1 MPPEIPTLLV
11 RVTFPHL
18 VVPIRLETLKWKRT
32 KSFPEPGA
40 VGGFP
45 GAGPASGVNPGAMMM
60 AAMPKPEFIVAASIE
75 PEKWLKLKAA
85 PP

>member
-1 MPPEIPTLLV
+1 MEEESP
-11 RVTFPHL
+11 F
-18 VVPIRLETLKWKRT
+18 
-32 KSFPEPGA
+32 EPGA

-45 GAGPASGVNPGAMMM
+45 GAQGPLEVNPGAMMM

-85 PP
+85 PPLAMGLGFAMMQGVQSLKKIIS